1 MSLEPLRRN
10 RNFQLLWVGQGLSA
24 LGSNASDIAYPLL
37 VLALTRS
44 PLKAGLVGTF
54 YLIAQMAFRLP
65 AGAIADRV
73 NRRALMLAS
82 DLVRLLALGGLG
94 AAVLL
99 GLASWQL
106 VLVVAFVQGAASTFF
121 GPAQRGLVRTVVPTE
136 QLAAASARNEAG
148 TYGATVAGPPLGG
161 ALFALAR
168 SAPFLADAVSYA
180 ISLLTLLGLRG
191 HFSPDPAKVERQGL
205 HRDVAAGIRFVWDT
219 PFLRALVIQLPLMNF
234 ATNGAMFAMVVIL
247 RVHGVYPAVIGVAES
262 LIAVGGL
269 LGAVCA
275 PWMQRRLSLS
285 ALILL
290 QCWGGTALLAVGAW
304 QAGAVVM
311 ALPIGLAIFL
321 APAANA
327 SMFAREALITPNELQ
342 GRVDSVLMF
351 ASMGLAVV
359 APAAAGFFIAEI
371 SGGVALLIFAL
382 ALGVAAVIATASPA
396 IRRTESASL
405 GQDA

>member
-1 MSLEPLRRN
+1 MSTEPLRRN
-10 RNFQLLWVGQGLSA
+10 RNFQLLWVGQSLSA
-24 LGSNASDIAYPLL
+24 LGSNVSDLAYPLL

-54 YLIAQMAFRLP
+54 YLVAQMAFRLP

-73 NRRALMLAS
+73 NRRTLMLAS

-94 AAVLL
+94 VAVVA

-121 GPAQRGLVRTVVPTE
+121 GPAQRALVRTVVPPE
-136 QLAAASARNEAG
+136 QRAAASARNEAG

-161 ALFALAR
+161 ALFAVAR
-168 SAPFLADAVSYA
+168 TAPFLADAASYA
-180 ISLLTLLGLRG
+180 ISLLTVLGLRG
-191 HFSPDPAKVERQGL
+191 HFSPEPGKVERQGL
-205 HRDVAAGIRFVWDT
+205 HRDIAIGIRFVWDT

-234 ATNGAMFAMVVIL
+234 AFNGAIFAMVVIL
-247 RVHGVYPAVIGVAES
+247 RVHGVYPPVIGAAES

-269 LGAVCA
+269 MGAVGA

-285 ALILL
+285 WLFLL
-290 QCWGGTALLAVGAW
+290 SCWGGTALLAVAAW
-304 QAGAVVM
+304 QAGSVIM
-311 ALPIGLAIFL
+311 AIPIGLAIFL

-327 SMFAREALITPNELQ
+327 SIFAHETLITPNELQ
-342 GRVDSVLMF
+342 GRVDSVLLF

-359 APAAAGFFIAEI
+359 APAAAGWFIAEI
-371 SGGVALLIFAL
+371 SGGAALLIFAL

-396 IRRTESASL
+396 IRRAEAPAAQL
-405 GQDA
+405 

>member
-1 MSLEPLRRN
+1 MSVDPLRRN
-10 RNFQLLWVGQGLSA
+10 RNFQLLWIGQSLSA
-24 LGSNASDIAYPLL
+24 LGSNASDLAYPLL

-65 AGAIADRV
+65 AGVIADRV

-82 DLVRLLALGGLG
+82 DFVRLLALGCLG
-94 AAVLL
+94 VAVVVS
-99 GLASWQL
+99 LASWQL
-106 VLVVAFVQGAASTFF
+106 VLVVAFVQGSASTFF
-121 GPAQRGLVRTVVPTE
+121 GPAQGAVVRTVVPPE
-136 QLAAASARNEAG
+136 QRAAAIARNEAG

-168 SAPFLADAVSYA
+168 SAPFLADATSYA

-191 HFSPDPAKVERQGL
+191 QFNPEPARVGRQGL

-219 PFLRALVIQLPLMNF
+219 PFLRALVIQFPLMNF
-234 ATNGAMFAMVVIL
+234 ALNGAIFAMVVIL

-269 LGAVCA
+269 LGAMSA
-275 PWMQRRLSLS
+275 PWAQRRLSLA

-290 QCWGGTALLAVGAW
+290 LCWGGTALLALAAW
-304 QAGAVVM
+304 QAGSVVM
-311 ALPIGLAIFL
+311 AVPIGLVIFL

-327 SMFAREALITPNELQ
+327 SMFARQTLITPDQLQ
-342 GRVDSVLMF
+342 GRVHSVLMF
-351 ASMGLAVV
+351 ASMALAVV
-359 APAAAGFFIAEI
+359 APAAAGWFIAEI
-371 SGGVALLIFAL
+371 SGGAALLIFAL

-396 IRRTESASL
+396 IRRTEDASA
-405 GQDA
+405 QQA